1 MRTAVLLV
9 SLALVGLGTQVPN
22 ASPANPQAKPF
33 LGAWNI
39 NGTGPDAAIVCWLE
53 VTEEAGQLRGMF
65 LNRVGSPAP
74 LGIVR
79 VEGDELI
86 FRSGTVERPNGPEY
100 HAKIENGKLVG
111 RYTVTQGGGRGRANV
126 DPNAPP
132 PPQPTERVVN
142 WVGARLPAWP
152 AGDAN
157 AKHTY
162 GAPVVLFD
170 NKSLDMWGV
179 QVQNRPIGWAI
190 VDGAMTNY
198 HDPANT
204 DQRAAGNNLVSKEKF
219 LNFKVEAEYK
229 LAAGSNSG
237 IYLRGRYELQLL
249 DDLTDTTTPPILS
262 HMAIYG
268 RTPPLV
274 KASKPVGEWQTME
287 AIVVSNRVTVTLNGQ
302 RVHDNAVILG
312 VTGGMLDND
321 ELAPGP
327 LLIQGD
333 HRAVWIR
340 KLVVTPIIK

>member
-1 MRTAVLLV
+1 MRAASILSVLM
-9 SLALVGLGTQVPN
+9 LVGSGFAHQARPN
-22 ASPANPQAKPF
+22 PF

-39 NGTGPDAAIVCWLE
+39 NGTGQDAAMICWLE
-53 VTEEAGQLRGMF
+53 VTEQAGQLRGMW

-74 LGIVR
+74 LGLVR
-79 VEGDELI
+79 IEDGELV
-86 FRSGTVERPNGPEY
+86 FRTGSAERPSGPEY
-100 HAKIENGKLVG
+100 RAKIEDGKLVG
-111 RYTVTQGGGRGRANV
+111 RHTVTQGRGRGRGRGTV

-132 PPQPTERVVN
+132 PPPPTERVVH
-142 WVGARLPAWP
+142 WVGARPPAWP

-157 AKHTY
+157 ARHTY

-170 NKSLDMWGV
+170 NRSLDMWGV
-179 QVQNRPIGWAI
+179 QFPNRAIGWSI

-198 HDPANT
+198 HEPTNP
-204 DQRAAGNNLVSKEKF
+204 DQRVAGNNLVSKAKF
-219 LNFKVEAEYK
+219 LNFKVEAEYR
-229 LAAGSNSG
+229 LAEGSNSG

-249 DDLTDTTTPPILS
+249 DDLTDTRTAPYLS

-274 KASKPVGEWQTME
+274 KASKPAGEWQTME
-287 AIVVSNRVTVTLNGQ
+287 AIVVSNRATVTLNGQ
-302 RVHDNAVILG
+302 RVHDNAIILG

-327 LLIQGD
+327 LMIQGD

-340 KLVVTPIIK
+340 KLIVTPIVN